1 MVNTYC
7 KDRADFWKN
16 KTKIANSAKNK
27 LKKEVSRLLTRCGS
41 LAAKISEL
49 KVENKALKAEN
60 KRLQKQLGSA
70 ASNSMDMETAAR
82 HQYPLLLV
90 LFCVHCQK
98 YGTMSLRSTRHC
110 VLQMTLIFGLN
121 FKVPSHT
128 SIRNWAC
135 KCGYHRAV
143 NGAGLPNSAD
153 QKWVLWVDESITMGG
168 QKLLLILGRPIDDW
182 AFESAPTIANVY
194 VMGLKLASEWKG
206 EAIVI
211 EIEAVAKQHKIAYIV
226 SDKGHNLVKSY
237 ELGSFLHIPDLTHVV
252 AKALER
258 IYSKAEVFTSFTS
271 KCGMLRKKWN
281 LSQKKCAYMPPSQ
294 RGKVRFANIYPII
307 EWSDKALEKIASS
320 SETIPPDVLAETKF
334 LGENRGMICELL
346 ALHHAIHMISKL
358 LKNKGFSD
366 ENANE
371 AILILATIPETENTK
386 KFVVEIHEWLQAVEK
401 IRQKT
406 GYKTVFCCSD
416 VIESTFGKF
425 KTKINI
431 NSPFG
436 MTEFVFTIANFGAD
450 FTKEEICAA
459 LEKIKLLTL
468 KKSRPELKS
477 IARQKWDIF
486 GKEKTKKKADS

>member
-1 MVNTYC
+1 MVYTYN
-7 KDRADFWKN
+7 KDKVDFWKN
-16 KTKIANSAKNK
+16 KTKASNYLKNK
-27 LKKEVSRLLTRCGS
+27 FKKEVSRLLVRCADLS
-41 LAAKISEL
+41 AKVSVLKAA
-49 KVENKALKAEN
+49 NKTLKAEN
-60 KRLQKQLGSA
+60 KRLQKQVENA
-70 ASNSMDMETAAR
+70 AQNSMDMETAAG

-98 YGTMSLRSTRHC
+98 YGTMSLRSTRNC

-143 NGAGLPNSAD
+143 DGAGLPDAAD

-194 VMGLKLASEWKG
+194 VMGLKLAGEWKS
-206 EAIVI
+206 EAVVI

-237 ELGSFLHIPDLTHVV
+237 ELGGFLHIPDLTHVV

-258 IYSKAEVFTSFTS
+258 IYSKAEAFISFTS

-307 EWSDKALEKIASS
+307 EWSDKALKKIASS
-320 SETIPPDVLAETKF
+320 PETIPLDVLLETKF
-334 LGENRGMICELL
+334 LAENRDMIYELL
-346 ALHHAIHMISKL
+346 ALHQAIHLISKL

-371 AILILATIPETENTK
+371 VIQILASISETENTK
-386 KFVVEIHEWLQAVEK
+386 KFVVEMHEWLHAVEK

-468 KKSRPELKS
+468 QKSRPELKS
-477 IARQKWDIF
+477 IVRQKWDIF
-486 GKEKTKKKADS
+486 GKEKTAKTASS